1 MKIMNYKIKAPVEAA
16 EKFAEWRY
24 GMFIHYG
31 LYSILGRGEWVMCR
45 ERIPFEE
52 YSKLAD
58 KFKPSANCVQEWIS
72 LAKRSGMKYACLT
85 SRHHDGFCLFDTATT
100 DYNSVKTA
108 AGRDLV
114 REYVNSCRESDM
126 GVGIYYSV
134 GSWEDP
140 GFIAGPSEVNL
151 WAGFVSRDHAQLK
164 ELMSNYGKIDYLFYD
179 GCPPPATW
187 DSSGINAEIRKLQ
200 PDILISERCGT
211 DEDVASSE
219 NHSGAHPGKLWESC
233 YTLNGSWGYNRFDN
247 NWKTSEE
254 VIILLTSL
262 AHNGGNMLMNVGPM
276 PDGTVQAEAVS
287 VLEKVGGWLK
297 LNGDAVYGTKPHP
310 FDYIDQEIST
320 GKGNYIYIV
329 LQSDFG
335 SERVLCGIGN
345 KVHSIKLL
353 SSGETISFRQQHD
366 KIFLEGLE
374 YKKTSEL
381 PKVLCLDIEGEP
393 QGTPNPMWRP
403 ERFRTC

>member
-1 MKIMNYKIKAPVEAA
+1 MNYKIKAPVEAA
-16 EKFAEWRY
+16 ERFAEWRY

-31 LYSILGRGEWVMCR
+31 LYSIIGRGEWVMCR

-58 KFKPSANCVQEWIS
+58 KFKPSANCVQDWIA
-72 LAKRSGMKYACLT
+72 LTKRSGMKYACLT
-85 SRHHDGFCLFDTATT
+85 ARHHDGFCLFDTATT
-100 DYNSVKTA
+100 NYNSVKIA

-114 REYVNSCRESDM
+114 REYVDACRESGL

-140 GFIAGPSEVNL
+140 GFIAGPDDAKQWGE
-151 WAGFVSRDHAQLK
+151 FVARNHAQLK
-164 ELMSNYGKIDYLFYD
+164 ELTSSYGKIDYLFYD

-187 DSSGINAEIRKLQ
+187 NAAGINAEIRKLQ

-233 YTLNGSWGYNRFDN
+233 YTLNGSWGYNRFDD
-247 NWKTSEE
+247 NWKSPEE
-254 VIILLTSL
+254 VIVLLTSL
-262 AHNGGNMLMNVGPM
+262 AHNGGNLLMNVGPM
-276 PDGTVQAEAVS
+276 QDGTIQTEAVS
-287 VLEKVGGWLK
+287 VLEGVGEWLK
-297 LNGDAVYGTKPHP
+297 LNGDSVYETTPHP

-320 GKGNYIYIV
+320 SKNNSVYIV

-335 SERVLCGIGN
+335 PERMICGIGN
-345 KVHSIKLL
+345 KVRSIKLL
-353 SSGETISFRQQHD
+353 SSGETVSFRQIKD
-366 KIFLEGLE
+366 KILLDGMAYRKPGGL
-374 YKKTSEL
+374 
-381 PKVLCLDIEGEP
+381 PRVLLLDIEGSP
-393 QGTPNPMWRP
+393 QGIGNPIWKP
-403 ERFRTC
+403 ERFRIC